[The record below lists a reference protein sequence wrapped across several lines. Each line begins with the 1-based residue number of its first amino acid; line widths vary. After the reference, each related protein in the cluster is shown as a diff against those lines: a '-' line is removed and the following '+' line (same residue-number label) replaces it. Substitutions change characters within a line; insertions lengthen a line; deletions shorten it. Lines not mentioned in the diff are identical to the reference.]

1 MSEQPP
7 GVRRRI
13 WRTVASRLVHEN
25 PWLRLRE
32 DEVLRPTGEPGRY
45 GVLETRHDAVFV
57 VAIDDADRV
66 VLIEQDRYT
75 VGWSIEVPAGGT
87 DGEPPELAARRELA
101 EEAGLQA
108 GQWTAIG
115 GLDAL
120 NGIARAPEHFFLARG
135 LTPSGTRVHT
145 ASEQAT
151 EGIAEVLRVPWPEVL
166 AMVADGRIR
175 DGETVA
181 ALMLAAL
188 ALGRIR

>member
-1 MSEQPP
+1 MSEPTAGERP
-7 GVRRRI
+7 RR
-13 WRTVASRLVHEN
+13 WRTLSSRLVHEN

-32 DEVLRPTGEPGRY
+32 DAVLRPTGEPGRY

-57 VAIDDADRV
+57 VAVDDADRV

-101 EEAGLQA
+101 EEAGLVA
-108 GQWTAIG
+108 EHWTPIG

-135 LTPSGTRVHT
+135 LAPSQDRVDT
-145 ASEQAT
+145 AAEQAT
-151 EGIAEVLRVPWPEVL
+151 EGIAGVLRVPWPEVL